1 MNQVF
6 KNKQLKI
13 IVISGIILLALTFLF
28 LRYDGFIQMMNKLLG
43 VFRPV
48 IIGGVIA
55 FALNKPFILLVN
67 RYMKISNNAYKKK
80 IARIKKENNG
90 VLPAGISENRT
101 THNYKVENMLGL
113 LTVYF
118 ITILFLFIII
128 LIIIPQIAS
137 SIVAFSDN
145 FDLYYENLNKYIVQ
159 NAKAYFKGNEK
170 LTEWIEG
177 LDLMKKVYSLVEYVP
192 NILLKTFGITASIFR
207 VIIDTILGVIL
218 SVYILASK
226 NKLRKDLDIIV
237 KKFTSPKVYSEI
249 NYYGKLTSEKF
260 TAFISG
266 QLIEAI
272 VLGCLCFIGMTI
284 FGFEYAVLISTIIGL
299 TNIVPIVGPII
310 GVIPSIFILLLVN
323 PQNILWFLIFILILQ
338 QIESNLIY
346 PRIVGGKMNLPAL
359 WVSVAVIVGG
369 GLSGILGMIIG
380 VPMMAVIYEAIN
392 EKIIKNNESTN

>member
-1 MNQVF
+1 
-6 KNKQLKI
+6 
-13 IVISGIILLALTFLF
+13 
-28 LRYDGFIQMMNKLLG
+28 
-43 VFRPV
+43 
-48 IIGGVIA
+48 
-55 FALNKPFILLVN
+55 
-67 RYMKISNNAYKKK
+67 
-80 IARIKKENNG
+80 
-90 VLPAGISENRT
+90 
-101 THNYKVENMLGL
+101 MLGL

-177 LDLMKKVYSLVEYVP
+177 LDLMKKVYSLVEDVP

-249 NYYGKLTSEKF
+249 NYYGKLT
-260 TAFISG
+260 
-266 QLIEAI
+266 
-272 VLGCLCFIGMTI
+272 
-284 FGFEYAVLISTIIGL
+284 
-299 TNIVPIVGPII
+299 
-310 GVIPSIFILLLVN
+310 
-323 PQNILWFLIFILILQ
+323 
-338 QIESNLIY
+338 
-346 PRIVGGKMNLPAL
+346 
-359 WVSVAVIVGG
+359 
-369 GLSGILGMIIG
+369 
-380 VPMMAVIYEAIN
+380 
-392 EKIIKNNESTN
+392 